1 MENIKLTMN
10 QARKFIL
17 LKEGLYGDF
26 RYHGASGVMEFIRE
40 AGCIQFDPIDI
51 CGKNPELVLQSR
63 VAGFKK
69 EMLYDLLYEDRR
81 LFDYFDKN
89 LCIMP
94 IEDWIYFKRFRDD
107 QKMAGKSHD
116 EVDAVSDQIKS
127 TILENGHVSSKTVNV
142 GDHKI
147 DWYWNH
153 SKLSRVALET
163 LYFRGDLVIH
173 HKKGTIKHYALA
185 TDFIDEKILNAPDPF
200 IDDLDHRK
208 WRILR
213 RIGSAGLLW
222 NRPSDAWLGIQGLKT
237 FEREKAFNELLFEGK
252 IQEIEV
258 QGIEVPLYAQSSDLD
273 LMHQSITDD
282 DFPKRLEF
290 IAPLDN
296 LIWDRRLIKTLFGFE
311 YTWEIYTPLAKR
323 KYGYYVLPVLFGL
336 DFTGRIE
343 IICDR
348 KKKSMRVHGLW
359 LEEGFVP
366 TDDFK
371 IRLTAALERFRIF
384 NGMKDIIF
392 EIEW

>member
-1 MENIKLTMN
+1 MEKIKLTMN

-17 LKEGLYGDF
+17 SKQGLYGDF

-63 VAGFKK
+63 VEGFKK
-69 EMLYDLLYEDRR
+69 EMLYDLLYEDRK
-81 LFDYFDKN
+81 LWDYFDKN
-89 LCIMP
+89 LCILP

-107 QKMAGKSHD
+107 QKLVGKSHD
-116 EVDAVSDQIKS
+116 EVDRVSDQIKS
-127 TILENGHVSSKTVNV
+127 TILENGPVSSKTVNV

-153 SKLSRVALET
+153 SQLSRVALET

-185 TDFIDEKILNAPDPF
+185 SDFIDGKILNAPDPF
-200 IDDLDHRK
+200 IDDLDHQK

-222 NRPSDAWLGIQGLKT
+222 NKPSDAWLGIQGLKT
-237 FEREKAFNELLFEGK
+237 SERDKAFKELLSEGNILEFEV
-252 IQEIEV
+252 E
-258 QGIEVPLYAQSSDLD
+258 GILVPLYAKSSDSD
-273 LMHQSITDD
+273 LIRQAISDD
-282 DFPKRLEF
+282 DCPTRLEF

-296 LIWDRRLIKTLFGFE
+296 LMWDRRLIKALFGFE

-323 KYGYYVLPVLFGL
+323 KYGYYVLPVLYGL
-336 DFTGRIE
+336 DFIGRIE

-348 KKKSMRVHGLW
+348 KKRSMRVRGLW
-359 LEEGFVP
+359 LESGFIP

-371 IRLTAALERFRIF
+371 ICLSQALERFRIF
-384 NGMKDIIF
+384 NTMKDIII
-392 EIEW
+392 EIVW